1 MAAFGPPG
9 GRGTVILLSMELVL
23 KMVLGRSQEQRGRKV
38 DPLSFQTKYNTPR
51 STQNTFWH
59 SHKEVQ
65 QAVLEENPLRETQ
78 HEKQG
83 KITGKQQAVLKR
95 ANPRGASERSNLFSQ
110 CFFSSRRALITFADL
125 RQKPQSPE
133 FCLLFPS
140 ALLVTMLST

>member
-9 GRGTVILLSMELVL
+9 GGECHLAKHEACAEND
-23 KMVLGRSQEQRGRKV
+23 LGRSQGWRGRKV

-51 STQNTFWH
+51 STHNTFWH
-59 SHKEVQ
+59 NQKEIQ
-65 QAVLEENPLRETQ
+65 QAVLEEKPLRETQ

-95 ANPRGASERSNLFSQ
+95 ANPRGAPESSSLFSQ
-110 CFFSSRRALITFADL
+110 CFFSSRSALITFPDL
-125 RQKPQSPE
+125 RQKPQSQE

-140 ALLVTMLST
+140 ALVVTMLST